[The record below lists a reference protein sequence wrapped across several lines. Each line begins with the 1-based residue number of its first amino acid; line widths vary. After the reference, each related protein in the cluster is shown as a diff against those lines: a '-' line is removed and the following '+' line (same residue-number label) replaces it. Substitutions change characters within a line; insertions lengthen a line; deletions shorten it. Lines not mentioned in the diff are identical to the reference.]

1 MKPDPKRKKVGIQY
15 IVLPF
20 SEKVNPKIK
29 KNNEKRNTTMK
40 KRTSADMLCIAEY
53 TLKHLYNLN
62 VHAPKNVEFKMS
74 YDADMVS
81 AMMFIRGANG
91 IEILYSE
98 LQYTYNSIHL
108 DRNDVYDAIAR
119 WEEKYLKKETSED
132 DKLG

>member
-1 MKPDPKRKKVGIQY
+1 
-15 IVLPF
+15 
-20 SEKVNPKIK
+20 
-29 KNNEKRNTTMK
+29 MK

-81 AMMFIRGANG
+81 AMLFIRGTDG
-91 IEILYSE
+91 IEILHSDIN
-98 LQYTYNSIHL
+98 YTYKNIFL

-119 WEEKYLKKETSED
+119 WEERYLKKETPED
-132 DKLG
+132 DNLG

>member
-1 MKPDPKRKKVGIQY
+1 
-15 IVLPF
+15 
-20 SEKVNPKIK
+20 
-29 KNNEKRNTTMK
+29 MK

-81 AMMFIRGANG
+81 AMMFIRGADRTG
-91 IEILYSE
+91 IVYSDI
-98 LQYTYNSIHL
+98 QSTYNSIHL

-119 WEEKYLKKETSED
+119 WEERYLKKETPED
-132 DKLG
+132 DNLG

>member
-1 MKPDPKRKKVGIQY
+1 
-15 IVLPF
+15 
-20 SEKVNPKIK
+20 
-29 KNNEKRNTTMK
+29 MK

-91 IEILYSE
+91 VEILYSE
-98 LQYTYNSIHL
+98 LQYTYNSIRL

-119 WEEKYLKKETSED
+119 WEERYLKETHED
-132 DKLG
+132 DNLG

>member
-1 MKPDPKRKKVGIQY
+1 MKPDPKRKKVSVQY

-62 VHAPKNVEFKMS
+62 AHTPEQVIFKMEYS
-74 YDADMVS
+74 PETVG
-81 AMMFIRGANG
+81 AMLFIRGADG
-91 IEILYSE
+91 IEILHSDIN
-98 LQYTYNSIHL
+98 YTYNNILL

-119 WEEKYLKKETSED
+119 WEERYLKKETPED
-132 DKLG
+132 DNLG